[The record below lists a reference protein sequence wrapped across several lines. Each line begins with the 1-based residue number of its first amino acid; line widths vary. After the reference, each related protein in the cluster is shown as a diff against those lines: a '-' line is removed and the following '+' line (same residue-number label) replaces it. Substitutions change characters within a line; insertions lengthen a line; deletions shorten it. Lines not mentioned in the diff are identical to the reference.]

1 MAAIKCL
8 ILGLADELAGWF
20 VSFKSHRTANV
31 FASYLYTHITHV
43 WPGHLSTDC
52 YAPNCVHLCAFLFAG
67 AAAAAA
73 RSFLS
78 IYASCL
84 CAPTR
89 PSPTATPHRTPQ
101 LVGAAAKPSRKPIQR
116 AYSVNSPP
124 TLIILLFIRL
134 CDNIMRTRAQIR
146 FYLCTHSRTVKTL
159 SLFRHLVHLRLT
171 LQPPPPPGDRTAHMI
186 FKCTRDGEHVTSMF
200 GVNIGR

>member
-1 MAAIKCL
+1 M
-8 ILGLADELAGWF
+8 
-20 VSFKSHRTANV
+20 

-116 AYSVNSPP
+116 AYFVNSPP

-171 LQPPPPPGDRTAHMI
+171 LQPPPPPGGPNRTHDFQMYTGRGT
-186 FKCTRDGEHVTSMF
+186 CNEHVWRKHWTMMMTRRRRREPHCGRCQWCRATS
-200 GVNIGR
+200 RL